1 MLLRAAGLSYSK
13 TISFTT
19 FLNSCDLIDGSTS
32 MTLLCMVETYSLQLL
47 ASLTAANSP
56 STN

>member
-1 MLLRAAGLSYSK
+1 MLLRAAGLPYSK
-13 TISFTT
+13 TNSFTT
-19 FLNSCDLIDGSTS
+19 CLNSCDLIDGSTS
-32 MTLLCMVETYSLQLL
+32 MTLCMVETYSLQLL